1 MLERPTTR
9 RYCTPLSTAAVVS
22 RMWAGGA
29 ATGHQGG
36 VAAAL
41 PRAEGLALTP
51 TEGSK
56 KKRAGVSP
64 TLEAILTA
72 AFGLPLWEVC
82 AAMAN
87 AEALLA
93 MVAWMSLLLRVS
105 TDLERASAGAGFRNR
120 VLSDLQHIRAARRE
134 PKQGQGARVPLHPT
148 KLPPS
153 RARRGDGLQCGA
165 PGAHAGPP
173 P

>member
-87 AEALLA
+87 AEALLV
-93 MVAWMSLLLRVS
+93 MVAWMSRLLRVS

-120 VLSDLQHIRAARRE
+120 VLGDLQHIRAARRE
-134 PKQGQGARVPLHPT
+134 LN
-148 KLPPS
+148 S
-153 RARRGDGLQCGA
+153 RARRSGA
-165 PGAHAGPP
+165 FAPHETATFTRSQR
-173 P
+173 